1 MNEQHQQAK
10 AYDPTALV
18 PEPEDEPGTLRD
30 EEGNLL
36 PSFDQKYAD
45 PFKGLAYIGALSK
58 SFTWLQHT
66 FTVRTLRDGE
76 KLAIARIIKP
86 YQETIGAD
94 RAYAAAIAA
103 MCILDVDGEDLPV
116 PIGETRKAEQWGQQ
130 RFDYVKDNWHGTTI
144 DQVFN
149 EYVALEDLAFRVIE
163 ALGKAS
169 APEDLNPSSSD
180 I

>member
-1 MNEQHQQAK
+1 MSEQQAK

-18 PEPEDEPGTLRD
+18 EEPEDEPGTLRD

-36 PSFDQKYAD
+36 PSFDPKYTDA
-45 PFKGLAYIGALSK
+45 FKGLLYIGALSTD
-58 SFTWLQHT
+58 FTWLQHK
-66 FTVRTLRDGE
+66 FVIRTLRDGE

-86 YQETIGAD
+86 YAETIGAD

-103 MCILDVDGEDLPV
+103 MCVMNVDGDDLPT
-116 PIGETRKAEQWGQQ
+116 PIGESRKAEQWGQE
-130 RFDYVKDNWHGTTI
+130 RFDYVKDNWHGSTI
-144 DQVFN
+144 DRVFN
-149 EYVALEDLAFRVIE
+149 EYVTLEDLAYRVVD

-169 APEDLNPSSSD
+169 APEDSNPSSND